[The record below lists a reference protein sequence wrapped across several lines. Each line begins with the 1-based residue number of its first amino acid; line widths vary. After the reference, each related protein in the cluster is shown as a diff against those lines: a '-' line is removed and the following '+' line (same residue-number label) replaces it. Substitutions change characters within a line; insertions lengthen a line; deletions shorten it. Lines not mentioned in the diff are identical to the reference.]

1 MPESAEG
8 GGEREARDSSGQPL
22 DRDDL
27 PSVTE
32 AHALRKVVVEAPQRA
47 RTDDKRDPRPSSWN
61 RRRLRV
67 GKRKQNGAHK
77 DGKGAQPSATSQV
90 LAGEQHS

>member
-67 GKRKQNGAHK
+67 GKGKQNGAHK

-90 LAGEQHS
+90 FAGEQHG